1 MWIVCRDKI
10 ETASTLDAV
19 KRCHNV
25 EKYLYFSK
33 TRHNKN
39 IPFFAISSAHYD
51 CLLSNYSVLCGKGLH
66 MSNHLYRNLIKSL
79 QLFFVA
85 SEKSKRAD
93 FGKLIVYH
101 ICCSLHPPGRFLRK
115 DEETGTYYEI
125 KYEEAIRKANQ
136 ALREEKP
143 KIEKKINAGE
153 IVAPDS
159 EVIVVLEYDDDCST
173 HCTKTVFHC
182 VLNQIY
188 FISHGHLLLL
198 GI

>member
-1 MWIVCRDKI
+1 MLVTPSWQILI
-10 ETASTLDAV
+10 
-19 KRCHNV
+19 
-25 EKYLYFSK
+25 
-33 TRHNKN
+33 
-39 IPFFAISSAHYD
+39 IS
-51 CLLSNYSVLCGKGLH
+51 
-66 MSNHLYRNLIKSL
+66 
-79 QLFFVA
+79 
-85 SEKSKRAD
+85 
-93 FGKLIVYH
+93 
-101 ICCSLHPPGRFLRK
+101 K